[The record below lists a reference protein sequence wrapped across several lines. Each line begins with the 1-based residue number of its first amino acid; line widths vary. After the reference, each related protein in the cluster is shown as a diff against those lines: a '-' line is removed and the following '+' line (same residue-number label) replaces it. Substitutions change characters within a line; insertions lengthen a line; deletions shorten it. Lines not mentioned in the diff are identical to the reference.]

1 MDLVE
6 VPIHE
11 PLVVEIW
18 GKVSE
23 GETLF
28 DALSSPS
35 AGLPSLPE

>member
-18 GKVSE
+18 EKLSE
-23 GETLF
+23 GATLF

-35 AGLPSLPE
+35 AELPSLTE